1 MGYAK
6 VYEGNNF
13 NKEEGVYELDILGSI
28 ISAPHDNDNL
38 FHFPAAYQRLEE
50 YVRHHS
56 IHKADEYNIL
66 DTKTDFIKNPEYK
79 NASIVQAYFN
89 PHRSIHFKNLMDFST
104 GELTFRTNY
113 RRSAFGNKVSIN
125 TTATEIT
132 CYQYLG
138 MTKIFGVQNVLPKT
152 FLRSA
157 IENDT
162 ALSVIQRYEDTKDD
176 AEFFKD
182 FINKT
187 DNGRSSTRI
196 ADAFG
201 LKITTIA
208 LVKKSNSVRLFLQ
221 PQVGATVVV
230 WVDSEGLLPCVA
242 VCLV

>member
-1 MGYAK
+1 MM
-6 VYEGNNF
+6 V
-13 NKEEGVYELDILGSI
+13 
-28 ISAPHDNDNL
+28 
-38 FHFPAAYQRLEE
+38 
-50 YVRHHS
+50 
-56 IHKADEYNIL
+56 
-66 DTKTDFIKNPEYK
+66 
-79 NASIVQAYFN
+79 
-89 PHRSIHFKNLMDFST
+89 
-104 GELTFRTNY
+104 GELTFRINY

-208 LVKKSNSVRLFLQ
+208 LVKKSNSVRGIKVGGGLLGF
-221 PQVGATVVV
+221 GATVVV